1 MTPIR
6 PHVGFVL
13 ALIISFEVFAA
24 AGESASIAA
33 LLPSTKETASE
44 RRERIDI
51 EVQEILNN
59 TLDDDD
65 YGEATRCIWSNRYDK
80 IELIDERRVIF
91 YGGRS
96 RAWLNHWKHG
106 DQCAGKLYSH
116 YRIGVEQR
124 SRQVCEHDQIF
135 FIDMNMGMRRVGP
148 KCVLGKFEPI
158 TREQADY
165 IKDVAGVK

>member
-1 MTPIR
+1 MTRIR
-6 PHVGFVL
+6 CCAWLVL
-13 ALIISFEVFAA
+13 ALFTTFEMFAA
-24 AGESASIAA
+24 SEDNQSIEVPTPLA
-33 LLPSTKETASE
+33 KETSVE

-51 EVQEILNN
+51 EVQEILNT

-65 YGEATRCIWSNRYDK
+65 YGETKRCIWSNRYDK

-91 YGGRS
+91 YGGRN

-106 DQCAGKLYSH
+106 DHCAGKLYSH

-124 SRQVCEHDQIF
+124 SRQVCEHDRIF

-158 TREQADY
+158 SREQADY